1 MEMNR
6 KTTKTASFPN
16 TDAPQVFREIAE
28 NGTKQAKETYEKM
41 STAATQ
47 AADLITNSY
56 STAFKGAQEYNN
68 KLIES
73 LMRTLTLR
81 STFFRRCPA

>member
-1 MEMNR
+1 MDMNS
-6 KTTKTASFPN
+6 KTTKTAGFPN
-16 TDAPQVFREIAE
+16 TDAPFGEIAE

-41 STAATQ
+41 STTATQ

-56 STAFKGAQEYNN
+56 STAFKGVQQYNN
-68 KLIES
+68 KLFEFAHAN
-73 LMRTLTLR
+73 TTPR